1 VGTPKTK
8 SSTRRVA
15 VRRSLL
21 DKLDRGNKYL
31 FVNTVGSANALGR
44 HKIGTP
50 GMMKINNFRTNVWTP
65 RIEKLIAEKKLPPHK
80 KVRLHDL
87 RHTSASWLIDAGAS
101 PLEIKNRLGHKSITT
116 TYNVYG
122 HIFDKRDSDG
132 KITAEIDRILGDG
145 TPALKSVK

>member
-87 RHTSASWLIDAGAS
+87 RHTSASWLISMPHRRRGHRAGPCDLA
-101 PLEIKNRLGHKSITT
+101 
-116 TYNVYG
+116 
-122 HIFDKRDSDG
+122 
-132 KITAEIDRILGDG
+132 G
-145 TPALKSVK
+145 TPLLHICTRGLSSPVRSRTVGGTLEYQNGGRHG

>member
-1 VGTPKTK
+1 
-8 SSTRRVA
+8 
-15 VRRSLL
+15 
-21 DKLDRGNKYL
+21 
-31 FVNTVGSANALGR
+31 
-44 HKIGTP
+44 
-50 GMMKINNFRTNVWTP
+50 MMKINNFRTNVWTP
-65 RIEKLIAEKKLPPHK
+65 RIEKLIAEKKLPSHK

-132 KITAEIDRILGDG
+132 KITAAFDRILGDG